1 MQGLNFTDEV
11 YDGFY
16 RGKVKHP
23 SDRKEVLERAWN
35 VGVSKIMIT
44 GLVVSGIRDMKLAI
58 WRKPS
63 RRLLWRERIR
73 VSTRRLA
80 FIQHVAVSSR
90 SRRRIPSS
98 PS

>member
-11 YDGFY
+11 YDGVY

-44 GLVVSGIRDMKLAI
+44 GLIVSSIYDMQLAI
-58 WRKPS
+58 
-63 RRLLWRERIR
+63 
-73 VSTRRLA
+73 
-80 FIQHVAVSSR
+80 
-90 SRRRIPSS
+90 
-98 PS
+98 